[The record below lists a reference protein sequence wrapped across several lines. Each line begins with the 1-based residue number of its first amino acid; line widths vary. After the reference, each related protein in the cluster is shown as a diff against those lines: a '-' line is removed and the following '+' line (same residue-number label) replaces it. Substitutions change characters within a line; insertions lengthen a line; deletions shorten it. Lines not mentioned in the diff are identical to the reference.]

1 MSRIIKLISQEPTP
15 SDMKYNVEGS
25 WPALVTPFND
35 SGEVNYEMLRCL
47 VGFHAENH
55 STGVLLMGS
64 TGEAIMLTPDERKK
78 IIDSVIDE
86 ANGKIPVM
94 VGVAA
99 MTTKQTIENAK
110 YAKAAGAD
118 AGLIVQP
125 PYIKPKQSSLY
136 HYFKDIADAVDLP
149 LVIYNNPER
158 CGVNV
163 EPETIARLAQHENFV
178 AIKEAG
184 PNPYGVMRTV
194 ELTRGKF
201 NVLCCDCAFYAL
213 IPVVMSSGG
222 KGTSNVTGSLCPREI
237 AVISKPW
244 DGYDDVLNM
253 REYLYRY
260 LPLIR
265 MMYSETNPVP
275 LKWALNQVC
284 AEVGKPR
291 KPLMELSKG
300 NQKAM
305 RQTMERLGILAEDS
319 YQREYFGKK

>member
-1 MSRIIKLISQEPTP
+1 
-15 SDMKYNVEGS
+15 MKYNVEGS
-25 WPALVTPFND
+25 WPALVTPFNED
-35 SGEVNYEMLRCL
+35 DTVNYDMLRKL

-64 TGEAIMLTPDERKK
+64 TGEAILLNQDERKK
-78 IIDSVIDE
+78 IIDTVIDE

-94 VGVAA
+94 IGVAA
-99 MTTKQTIENAK
+99 MTTKQTVENAK
-110 YAKAAGAD
+110 YALAAGAT

-125 PYIKPKQSSLY
+125 PYIKPSQNALY
-136 HYFKDIADAVDLP
+136 HYFKDIGDAVDMP
-149 LVIYNNPER
+149 FVIYNNPER

-163 EPETIARLAQHENFV
+163 EPETIAKLAQHKNFV

-244 DGYDDVLNM
+244 TGYDDVVNM
-253 REYLYRY
+253 REMLYKY

-265 MMYSETNPVP
+265 MMYSESNPVP
-275 LKWALNQVC
+275 LKWALNHVG
-284 AEVGKPR
+284 AKVGKPR
-291 KPLMELSKG
+291 KPLQELSEA
-300 NQKAM
+300 NQRTM
-305 RQTMERLGILAEDS
+305 HQVMERLGILADDS

>member
-1 MSRIIKLISQEPTP
+1 
-15 SDMKYNVEGS
+15 MKYNVEGS

-35 SGEVNYEMLRCL
+35 DDTVNYDMLRKL

-64 TGEAIMLTPDERKK
+64 TGEAILLNQEERKK
-78 IIDSVIDE
+78 IIDTVIDE
-86 ANGKIPVM
+86 ANDKIPVM
-94 VGVAA
+94 IGVAA
-99 MTTKQTIENAK
+99 MTTKQSIENAN
-110 YAKAAGAD
+110 YAKEAGAT

-125 PYIKPKQSSLY
+125 PYIKPSQNALY
-136 HYFKDIADAVDLP
+136 HYFKDIGDAVDMP
-149 LVIYNNPER
+149 FVIYNNPER

-163 EPETIARLAQHENFV
+163 EPETIAKLAQHRNFV

-244 DGYDDVLNM
+244 ENYDDVLSM
-253 REYLYRY
+253 REMLYKY

-275 LKWALNQVC
+275 LKWALNHVG
-284 AEVGKPR
+284 ADVGKPR
-291 KPLMELSKG
+291 KPLQELSEA
-300 NQKAM
+300 NQRTM
-305 RQTMERLGILAEDS
+305 HQTMERLGILAEDS

>member
-1 MSRIIKLISQEPTP
+1 
-15 SDMKYNVEGS
+15 MKYHVEGS
-25 WPALVTPFND
+25 WPALVTPFNED
-35 SGEVNYEMLRCL
+35 DTVNYGELRRL
-47 VGFHAENH
+47 VGFHSENN
-55 STGVLLMGS
+55 STGILLMGS
-64 TGEAIMLTPDERKK
+64 TGEAIMLTAEERKK
-78 IIDSVIDE
+78 IIDTVIDE

-99 MTTKQTIENAK
+99 VTTKQTIENAK
-110 YAKAAGAD
+110 YAKEAGAD

-163 EPETIARLAQHENFV
+163 EPETIARLSQHPNIV

-222 KGTSNVTGSLCPREI
+222 KGTSNVTGSLCPRDI

-244 DGYDDVLNM
+244 EGYDDVLNM
-253 REYLYRY
+253 REMLYRY

-275 LKWALNQVC
+275 LKWALNQVG
-284 AEVGKPR
+284 ANVGKPR
-291 KPLMELSKG
+291 KPLMELSEP
-300 NQKAM
+300 NQKTM
-305 RQTMERLGILAEDS
+305 KQTMERLGILDEDS

>member
-1 MSRIIKLISQEPTP
+1 
-15 SDMKYNVEGS
+15 MKYNVEGS
-25 WPALVTPFND
+25 WPALVTPFNED
-35 SGEVNYEMLRCL
+35 DTVNYNMLRKL

-64 TGEAIMLTPDERKK
+64 TGEAILLNQDERKK
-78 IIDSVIDE
+78 IIDTVIDE

-94 VGVAA
+94 IGVAA
-99 MTTKQTIENAK
+99 MTTKQTIENAE
-110 YAKAAGAD
+110 YAKEAGAT

-125 PYIKPKQSSLY
+125 PYIKPSQNALY
-136 HYFKDIADAVDLP
+136 HYFKDIGDAVDMP
-149 LVIYNNPER
+149 FVIYNNPER

-163 EPETIARLAQHENFV
+163 EPETIAKLAQHRNFV

-244 DGYDDVLNM
+244 MDYDDVLNM
-253 REYLYRY
+253 REMLYRY

-275 LKWALNQVC
+275 LKWALNHVG
-284 AEVGKPR
+284 ADVGKPR
-291 KPLMELSKG
+291 KPLTELSEA
-300 NQKAM
+300 NQRTM
-305 RQTMERLGILAEDS
+305 HQTIERLGILAEDS

>member
-1 MSRIIKLISQEPTP
+1 
-15 SDMKYNVEGS
+15 MKYNVEGS

-35 SGEVNYEMLRCL
+35 DDAVNYDMLRKL

-64 TGEAIMLTPDERKK
+64 TGEAILLNQEERKK
-78 IIDSVIDE
+78 IIDTVIDE
-86 ANGKIPVM
+86 ANDKIPVM
-94 VGVAA
+94 IGIAA
-99 MTTKQTIENAK
+99 MTTKQSIENAK
-110 YAKAAGAD
+110 YAKEAGAT

-125 PYIKPKQSSLY
+125 PYIKPSQNALY
-136 HYFKDIADAVDLP
+136 HYFKDIGDAVDMP
-149 LVIYNNPER
+149 FVIYNNPER

-163 EPETIARLAQHENFV
+163 EPETIAKLAQHRNFV

-244 DGYDDVLNM
+244 ENYDDVLSM
-253 REYLYRY
+253 REMLYKY

-275 LKWALNQVC
+275 LKWALNHVG
-284 AEVGKPR
+284 ADVGKPR
-291 KPLMELSKG
+291 KPLQELSEA
-300 NQKAM
+300 NQRTM
-305 RQTMERLGILAEDS
+305 HQTMERLGILAEDS

>member
-1 MSRIIKLISQEPTP
+1 
-15 SDMKYNVEGS
+15 MKYNVEGS

-35 SGEVNYEMLRCL
+35 QDEVNYEMLRKL
-47 VGFHAENH
+47 VNFHTENH

-64 TGEAIMLTPDERKK
+64 TGEAILLTQEERKK
-78 IIDSVIDE
+78 IIDTVIDE

-163 EPETIARLAQHENFV
+163 EPETIARLAQHPNFV

-201 NVLCCDCAFYAL
+201 NMLCCDCAFYAL

-244 DGYDDVLNM
+244 GGYDDVLNM
-253 REYLYRY
+253 REYLYKY

-275 LKWALNQVC
+275 LKWALNHVG
-284 AEVGKPR
+284 ADVGKPR
-291 KPLMELSKG
+291 KPLMELSEG
-300 NQKAM
+300 NQKTM
-305 RQTMERLGILAEDS
+305 HQTMERLGILAEDS

>member
-1 MSRIIKLISQEPTP
+1 
-15 SDMKYNVEGS
+15 MKYNVEGS

-35 SGEVNYEMLRCL
+35 DDTVNYDMLRKL

-64 TGEAIMLTPDERKK
+64 TGEAILLNQEERKK
-78 IIDSVIDE
+78 IIDTVIDE

-94 VGVAA
+94 IGVAA

-110 YAKAAGAD
+110 YAKEAGAT

-125 PYIKPKQSSLY
+125 PYIKPSQNALY
-136 HYFKDIADAVDLP
+136 HYFKDIGDAVDMP
-149 LVIYNNPER
+149 FVIYNNPER

-163 EPETIARLAQHENFV
+163 EPETIAKLAQHRNFV

-244 DGYDDVLNM
+244 EGYDDVLNM
-253 REYLYRY
+253 RETLYRY

-275 LKWALNQVC
+275 LKWALNHVG
-284 AEVGKPR
+284 ADVGKPR
-291 KPLMELSKG
+291 KPLQVLSEA
-300 NQKAM
+300 NQRTM
-305 RQTMERLGILAEDS
+305 HQTMERLGILAEDS
-319 YQREYFGKK
+319 YQREYFDKK